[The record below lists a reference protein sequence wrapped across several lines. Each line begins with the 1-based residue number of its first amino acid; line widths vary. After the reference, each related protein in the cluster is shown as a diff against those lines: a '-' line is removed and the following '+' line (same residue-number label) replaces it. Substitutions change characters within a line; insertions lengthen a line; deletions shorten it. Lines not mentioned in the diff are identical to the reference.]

1 MNGARVE
8 AVSDPTILLS
18 TTSVY
23 PDSTASAF
31 DFAAEVG
38 FDGVELMVGVDQVS
52 LDEEAISELSDRYR
66 VPVRSLHAPT
76 LLITQRAWGSDPWG
90 KLRRSAEAVHASY

>member
-1 MNGARVE
+1 MDGARVE
-8 AVSDPTILLS
+8 AVSDPAILLS

-66 VPVRSLHAPT
+66 VPVRS
-76 LLITQRAWGSDPWG
+76 RRPWT
-90 KLRRSAEAVHASY
+90 RSAAVD

>member
-1 MNGARVE
+1 MP
-8 AVSDPTILLS
+8 DPAILLS

-23 PDSTASAF
+23 PDTTASAF
-31 DFAAEVG
+31 DYAAELG

-52 LDEEAISELSDRYR
+52 LDIEAIMALSDRYG

-76 LLITQRAWGSDPWG
+76 LLITQRAWGSDPWE
-90 KLRRSAEAVHASY
+90 S

>member
-1 MNGARVE
+1 M
-8 AVSDPTILLS
+8 SDPAILLS

-38 FDGVELMVGVDQVS
+38 FDGVELMAGVDQVS
-52 LDEEAISELSDRYR
+52 LDEEAI
-66 VPVRSLHAPT
+66 A
-76 LLITQRAWGSDPWG
+76 
-90 KLRRSAEAVHASY
+90 